1 MCLSLISIGMINISA
16 VIISY
21 LLWRKGDSD
30 SKYLL
35 LSFIIP
41 VVVVAVYLG
50 VSVLSLFEVDYKLRY
65 LLRTSL
71 VFITIFVPVLS
82 GMALAQKLN
91 DMKQNAIDLLEDKVL
106 SRTKALTEANQL
118 ITKSVDSASMIQ
130 DTILPKFDH

>member
-1 MCLSLISIGMINISA
+1 MITISA

-21 LLWRKGDSD
+21 LLWWKGDNV

-41 VVVVAVYLG
+41 VAVVAVYLG
-50 VSVLSLFEVDYKLRY
+50 VPVSSLFDEDYKLRY
-65 LLRTSL
+65 LLKTSL
-71 VFITIFVPVLS
+71 VFITIFVPVLLD
-82 GMALAQKLN
+82 MALAQKLN
-91 DMKQNAIDLLEDKVL
+91 DMKQNAIDFLEDKVL

>member
-21 LLWRKGDSD
+21 LLWRKRDSD

-35 LSFIIP
+35 LPFIIP
-41 VVVVAVYLG
+41 VVAVAVYLG
-50 VSVLSLFEVDYKLRY
+50 VSVLSLFEEDYKLRY

-71 VFITIFVPVLS
+71 VFITIFVLVLS

-130 DTILPKFDH
+130 NTILPKFDH

>member
-21 LLWRKGDSD
+21 LLWRKGDNV

-50 VSVLSLFEVDYKLRY
+50 VSVSSLFEEDYKLRY

-71 VFITIFVPVLS
+71 VFITIFVPVLL

-130 DTILPKFDH
+130 ITILPKFDL